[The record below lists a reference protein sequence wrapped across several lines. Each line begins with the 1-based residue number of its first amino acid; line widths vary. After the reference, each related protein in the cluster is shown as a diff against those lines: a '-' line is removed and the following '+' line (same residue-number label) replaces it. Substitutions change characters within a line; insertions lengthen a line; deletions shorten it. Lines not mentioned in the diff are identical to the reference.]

1 MHGSEEAVGAA
12 MHPPLSDDHGQLKR
26 RLRPMR
32 SLKTDQESGPAALA
46 AVEAGKMAAASVRD
60 ADRNCDAL
68 SSWIRMVLGTTD
80 RNCRLLP

>member
-1 MHGSEEAVGAA
+1 M
-12 MHPPLSDDHGQLKR
+12 P
-26 RLRPMR
+26 
-32 SLKTDQESGPAALA
+32 DQESGPAALA
-46 AVEAGKMAAASVRD
+46 AVEAGKMAAAFVRD